1 MRTARYALIGLL
13 VAVQWALWFGSANI
27 LDVWWLQQQVQA
39 QKAENA
45 RLSERNEALVAE
57 VVDLKNGF
65 EAIEERARAELGMIK
80 PGEIF
85 VRVLDDESRPSP

>member
-1 MRTARYALIGLL
+1 MRATRYALIGLL
-13 VAVQWALWFGSANI
+13 VAVQWALWFGGANV
-27 LDVWWLQQQVQA
+27 LDIWWLQQQVRA
-39 QKAENA
+39 QKSENA

-85 VRVLDDESRPSP
+85 VRVLDDEPQPSP